1 MRPAALVYLR
11 DNDAA
16 QRLVVA
22 WPLVC
27 KRDIRVDQ
35 AHWSKMA
42 DVPLWRV
49 EALHQLLVEHGICN
63 FDGTIDPLA
72 ERFIASQVAA
82 AIKAAQR
89 GA

>member
-16 QRLVVA
+16 QKLVVA
-22 WPLVC
+22 WPLVWTGDTC
-27 KRDIRVDQ
+27 ANLAR
-35 AHWSKMA
+35 WSKLA

-49 EALHQLLVEHGICN
+49 EALLPVLAEHGICRD
-63 FDGTIDPLA
+63 DGTIDPLA

-82 AIKAAQR
+82 AIKAAR
-89 GA
+89 